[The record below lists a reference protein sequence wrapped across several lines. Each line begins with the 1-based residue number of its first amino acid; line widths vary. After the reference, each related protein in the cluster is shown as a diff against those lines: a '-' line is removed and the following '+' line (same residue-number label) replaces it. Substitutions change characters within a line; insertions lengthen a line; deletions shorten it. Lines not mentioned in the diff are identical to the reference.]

1 MKAARISCFALG
13 TALLLA
19 ALFLVLHNVIED
31 KKSGRQAAAIL
42 SELKKEIPEHIP
54 ETTAHIMEAEE
65 YDLFAEYEENEDM
78 IVPEMETIEID
89 GSQYIGYITIP
100 DIGIELPVM
109 NDWSYSAL
117 KISPC
122 RYRGNLYADDLII
135 AAHNYRSHFGRINE
149 LDSGDEIDL
158 TDVSGRVHHYTI
170 INIESLPGT
179 AVEDMQF
186 GSAEEWDLTLFTCT
200 LSGQSRVTVR
210 AERRED

>member
-1 MKAARISCFALG
+1 MNEGSKN
-13 TALLLA
+13 
-19 ALFLVLHNVIED
+19 NVIED
-31 KKSGRQAAAIL
+31 KKSGRQAGIIL
-42 SELKKEIPEHIP
+42 AELKKEIPEYIP
-54 ETTAHIMEAEE
+54 EETSPFMEAEE
-65 YDLFAEYEENEDM
+65 YDLFAEFEGNEEPV
-78 IVPEMETIEID
+78 VPDMETIEID
-89 GSQYIGYITIP
+89 GSRYIGYITIP

-109 NDWSYSAL
+109 DDWSYSGL

-122 RYRGNLYADDLII
+122 RYRGNLYGDDLII

-149 LDSGDEIDL
+149 LDSGDEIDF

-170 INIESLPGT
+170 VNIENLPGT

-186 GSAEEWDLTLFTCT
+186 GSADEWDLTLFTCT